1 MLAQRLPGILPPLT
15 RAEALEVAAIRSV
28 AGLLAP
34 GGGLDRR
41 PPLRAPH
48 HSTSAAALL
57 GGGTGIARPGEISL
71 AHRGCLFVD
80 ELFEWPRRLLEA
92 LREPLEDGV
101 VRLARAR
108 AVVTYP
114 ARFQMVAA
122 ANPCPCGGGDRCACG
137 DEQIWQYR
145 ARLSGPL
152 ADRLDLAP
160 AVARLSASAL
170 LDRAPGEPS
179 AAVAARVARARAL
192 AADRWGTTNR
202 EARPAALRV
211 VARPTA
217 LQVLAGAVNA
227 GELTG
232 RGFDRAL
239 SVARSCADLEG
250 SELVE
255 PHHAF
260 EALAH
265 RMQLRAVARAPLVE
279 ATA

>member
-1 MLAQRLPGILPPLT
+1 MDGYLFRPCVRPGIPPRVGDLG
-15 RAEALEVAAIRSV
+15 VAKHM
-28 AGLLAP
+28 G
-34 GGGLDRR
+34 R
-41 PPLRAPH
+41 P
-48 HSTSAAALL
+48 L
-57 GGGTGIARPGEISL
+57 GGRRHTAESSLNVSFRPSCSFDII
-71 AHRGCLFVD
+71 
-80 ELFEWPRRLLEA
+80 
-92 LREPLEDGV
+92 
-101 VRLARAR
+101 
-108 AVVTYP
+108 
-114 ARFQMVAA
+114 AA

-217 LQVLAGAVNA
+217 LQVLAGAVDA